1 VSQPNQFTKA
11 RERGEPMPYRAPH
24 KLDDQTKDKIRAE
37 ILSRRVYR
45 YANAKGH
52 ALDKYRME
60 PAQVQAAKVLID
72 KGKPSLQAVETSTAD
87 PFEDMSV
94 ETMVEQCKALILS
107 HPEIIQALNLIPNP
121 AVVQQT
127 GDMSTEPV
135 VEQVI
140 KDTGT

>member
-1 VSQPNQFTKA
+1 
-11 RERGEPMPYRAPH
+11 MPYRKPH

-72 KGKPSLQAVETSTAD
+72 KGKPSLQAIEQSNAD
-87 PFEDMSV
+87 PFDSMSV
-94 ETMVEQCKALILS
+94 EMMVEQCRALILS
-107 HPEIIQALNLIPNP
+107 HPEIIQALNLVP
-121 AVVQQT
+121 A
-127 GDMSTEPV
+127 PV
-135 VEQVI
+135 AVDQEAEQPAQASGNGV
-140 KDTGT
+140 